1 MEGFT
6 EDVTLGLVLF
16 RKYSCLAA
24 LGLLCCLHFSLFA
37 VHRLFIAVASPVK
50 FGLQSTQASVAVAC
64 GFSGCSSQAQ
74 ELWCL
79 GLVAPRHE
87 ESSQI

>member
-16 RKYSCLAA
+16 KKYSCLAA

-37 VHRLFIAVASPVK
+37 AHGLFIAVASPVK
-50 FGLQSTQASVAVAC
+50 LGLQGAQASVVA
-64 GFSGCSSQAQ
+64 
-74 ELWCL
+74 
-79 GLVAPRHE
+79 APRLK
-87 ESSQI
+87 SCGAWA